1 MHKKTWYCLLGDMI
15 KMVELTEVQQTLL
28 EQLRGLNMF
37 FISECNVKTILAI
50 DNGLRL
56 HTKNNGR
63 VVNIDITYDYGN
75 DLYDIKAY
83 SVNSLKAECEQIADF
98 TGVFFDQLHELIR
111 EILFKEAS

>member
-1 MHKKTWYCLLGDMI
+1 MKMI
-15 KMVELTEVQQTLL
+15 ELTEVQQTLI
-28 EQLRGLNMF
+28 EQLKEMNRF
-37 FISECNVKTILAI
+37 FISEYNVKTILAI

-83 SVNSLKAECEQIADF
+83 SVNSLKAECKQIADF
-98 TGVFFDQLHELIR
+98 TGIFFDQLHELIR
-111 EILFKEAS
+111 GILFKEAS